1 MATTHWGRKET
12 IIFPPHSPI
21 YSYGAVF
28 LAFVLTGCFMYLR
41 FNFGQTPLQQFYTPI
56 YLRSAAA
63 GAFSKTDKYQ
73 LLYAAGVSTGVELAS
88 EADVQAGTTLTSRAK
103 QLPLALSDAAQARGL
118 EVLYRGPEQKYVD
131 ASLHTYLQNVVYGG
145 DQLRDIYKLPFLFG
159 LLSLVAQLPFS
170 ITKDIKRRKA
180 MKYGRRLKGPVM
192 LTPREFN
199 KTVNGDGIGFKT
211 TEAKQMM
218 RIPLQ
223 AEAQHIELMGDTGAG
238 KTTLIMQILRQIQGR
253 GHAAIVYDPACEFIQ
268 RFYDAKRGDIVL
280 NPLDDRCPYWGP
292 SEELRRKA
300 EAKAIS
306 ASLYQPTSD
315 KKGEFFTETP
325 QKIFAHL
332 LTKGPTP
339 EELVAWLSNPAE
351 IDQRVRGTEME
362 AMIAKGAQQQRNGV
376 LASLGL
382 VADSL
387 RMLPTRE
394 QAGDRTWSATEWSE
408 NRAGWIFITSS
419 ATEREALRP
428 LHSLWIDLL
437 VMRLLTAPQ
446 QNQTPVWFVLDEL
459 ASLQRLPQL
468 HTAITENRKS
478 RNPLV
483 LGFQGKAQLEV
494 IYGHLAEVMLSQPAT
509 KIFLKTTEPKAAEWV
524 SNAIGKVE
532 IERVKETHF
541 DGSRSGRNFS
551 LDRQIEPLVMDS
563 EISGLE
569 NRHAFLKLGN
579 NVAHFHFDY
588 MDMPQNTPGF
598 VPRKGGEDDLPF
610 DPKTLA
616 QKNSSRQEPEIDLEA
631 EPPSAATI
639 ARPEQEENDLE
650 AASAEPDTQLDDP
663 NEEEPSIVPATPA
676 SPEDIAENKGDPE
689 PQTSFPFQV

>member
-1 MATTHWGRKET
+1 MRSIYA
-12 IIFPPHSPI
+12 PP
-21 YSYGAVF
+21 
-28 LAFVLTGCFMYLR
+28 L
-41 FNFGQTPLQQFYTPI
+41 
-56 YLRSAAA
+56 
-63 GAFSKTDKYQ
+63 
-73 LLYAAGVSTGVELAS
+73 
-88 EADVQAGTTLTSRAK
+88 
-103 QLPLALSDAAQARGL
+103 
-118 EVLYRGPEQKYVD
+118 
-131 ASLHTYLQNVVYGG
+131 
-145 DQLRDIYKLPFLFG
+145 LFG
-159 LLSLVAQLPFS
+159 FLSLLAQLPFA
-170 ITKDIKRRKA
+170 IRKDIRRRKEL
-180 MKYGRRLKGPVM
+180 KYGRRLKGPVL
-192 LTPREFN
+192 LTPKEFN
-199 KTVNGDGIGFKT
+199 KTVNGDGIGFVT
-211 TEAKQMM
+211 TEAKEMM

-238 KTTLIMQILRQIQGR
+238 KTTLIMQVLRQIQSR
-253 GHAAIVYDPACEFIQ
+253 GHSAIVYDPACEFIQ
-268 RFYDAKRGDIVL
+268 RFYDQKRGDLVL
-280 NPLDDRCPYWGP
+280 NPLDERCPYWGP

-300 EAKAIS
+300 EAKAIA

-332 LTKGPTP
+332 LTYGPNP
-339 EELVAWLSNPAE
+339 QQLVEWLSNPAE

-387 RMLPTRE
+387 RMLPTKE
-394 QAGDRTWSATEWSE
+394 QAKNKTWSATEWAVE
-408 NRAGWIFITSS
+408 RKGWIFITSS

-446 QNQTPVWFVLDEL
+446 ENQTPVWFVLDEL

-478 RNPLV
+478 KNPLV

-524 SNAIGKVE
+524 SNAIGKIE
-532 IERVKETHF
+532 IERMKETHF
-541 DGSRSGRNFS
+541 DGSRSGKNFTI
-551 LDRQIEPLVMDS
+551 DRQVEPLVMDS

-579 NVAHFHFDY
+579 NVARFHFEY
-588 MDMPQNTPGF
+588 MDVAQTTPGF
-598 VPRKGGEDDLPF
+598 VPRKVEDDELPF
-610 DPKTLA
+610 DPKTLVPKA
-616 QKNSSRQEPEIDLEA
+616 SAPATQSIDLEA
-631 EPPSAATI
+631 ATP
-639 ARPEQEENDLE
+639 AP
-650 AASAEPDTQLDDP
+650 APGPTASITATEDEDDAEPDGPTAEEIAASGANTDSPDDDQ
-663 NEEEPSIVPATPA
+663 EEDVP
-676 SPEDIAENKGDPE
+676 IAADE
-689 PQTSFPFQV
+689 TIRV